1 MGTPGP
7 LVPRTGA
14 VGLLRCTSVTSR
26 PEGSIRRFGLLLVA
40 LAALA
45 ALAGCGSRGARRA
58 EAASDGGPP
67 ETSVPEETTTTPTTP
82 PGPPMTSCTQ
92 VVHIGDST
100 SIGLM
105 SPSYLPD
112 PAERIDAQYAR
123 VGVRSTQA
131 EISGARSIVEHLKNQ
146 LNAEDVALQVK
157 ASGYEGC
164 WVLALGTTD
173 AADIAAGSNHF
184 EDERIDKMMAAIGG
198 DPVLWVNVKTL
209 KTSGDWANDHMQVF
223 DEHLEAAKARY
234 PNLQVYDWSS
244 VVQDP
249 WFTTDQIHYTS
260 AGYAQ
265 RARLIADALA
275 VQIPAPS

>member
-1 MGTPGP
+1 MVAAG
-7 LVPRTGA
+7 LFA
-14 VGLLRCTSVTSR
+14 VL
-26 PEGSIRRFGLLLVA
+26 A
-40 LAALA
+40 L
-45 ALAGCGSRGARRA
+45 LAGCGSSGTKTTDAAGTGGSDGAPSETAASA
-58 EAASDGGPP
+58 EAP
-67 ETSVPEETTTTPTTP
+67 TTPTTP
-82 PGPPMTSCTQ
+82 PGPPMTSCRS

-105 SPSYLPD
+105 SSAYLPK

-123 VGVRSTQA
+123 VGVTSTRA

-146 LNAEDVALQVK
+146 LNAEDVAKQVK
-157 ASGYEGC
+157 ATGYQGC

-173 AADIAAGSNHF
+173 AADIAAGSNHLQ
-184 EDERIDKMMAAIGG
+184 DERIDKMMAVIGD

-209 KTSGDWANDHMQVF
+209 EQSGDWANANMQEF
-223 DEHLEAAKARY
+223 DQHLQAAKARY

-249 WFTTDQIHYTS
+249 WFTTDDIHYTS

-265 RARLIADALA
+265 RARLIADVLA
-275 VQIPAPS
+275 AQIPADS